1 MGAFRSVHEAINNS
15 CLRIVDGE
23 YRAVHRTTMSTSVME
38 DLRYG
43 PRKANDGSLRLAII
57 QTVDDDTGLPLS
69 VRVCSDVIWVS
80 ADLFSKLPVTGQR
93 VELDPEAFRTQVWI
107 PGRESPTDA
116 GRKLYSGTGPVTEV
130 DSGSRGWV
138 VLVTD
143 TSARRKG
150 KGDDTWFACGLEAP
164 KEAPECTVGADV
176 RACFARAIEGTR
188 DGQAGGPFE
197 GALVPVS
204 SPDDEGTVIGYRLSA
219 RGAPPAGTPV
229 WVKVDETESQIV
241 EIRLAVA
248 WRRVSSTRLSER
260 FRGWEPC
267 AGLAAEG
274 QSEHLPLCPT
284 CRIFGS
290 AADAPVRNR
299 PSRQLSYRGHVRI
312 DDAIAL
318 GVRAEDGKLTRGAVD
333 LSEVSWRPPLGS
345 PRPTAGQ
352 FYLENMDVAVPTDL
366 SSPLAYWDS
375 EADRK
380 TRRIRGR
387 KFYWRT
393 LPAVPSSQRGRLH
406 RSEMRGDPPPRF
418 TPTATVPTPPPTLI
432 KQVRLVAPG
441 AVFKTRVSFE
451 NLTPAE
457 LGSLISCLAPQY
469 FFSENKAD
477 AVTSVGGGRPF
488 GWGTVRTAITHL
500 HVASAEARYTNR
512 PTELPPTVKE
522 AVSDFLAVMSEKSW
536 WPDTRAELQRT
547 LRLGAV
553 ADLDVWYPAP
563 RGTERGSEEYDHAYA
578 YFGMTNGTWVK
589 TRAGLKNSVPLVNL
603 PHPTDNDQ
611 HLSESAP

>member
-1 MGAFRSVHEAINNS
+1 MVINPYTFVALPPVPPERTPPGYHHRQQRGSFDGSCELEITTMTPLLLGSLNEGEQGAQDGYSVEEPPRQRPSDSSSQVVIPGSSLMGAFRSVHEAINNS

-130 DSGSRGWV
+130 DSGARGWG

-229 WVKVDETESQIV
+229 
-241 EIRLAVA
+241 
-248 WRRVSSTRLSER
+248 
-260 FRGWEPC
+260 
-267 AGLAAEG
+267 
-274 QSEHLPLCPT
+274 
-284 CRIFGS
+284 
-290 AADAPVRNR
+290 
-299 PSRQLSYRGHVRI
+299 
-312 DDAIAL
+312 
-318 GVRAEDGKLTRGAVD
+318 
-333 LSEVSWRPPLGS
+333 
-345 PRPTAGQ
+345 
-352 FYLENMDVAVPTDL
+352 
-366 SSPLAYWDS
+366 
-375 EADRK
+375 
-380 TRRIRGR
+380 
-387 KFYWRT
+387 
-393 LPAVPSSQRGRLH
+393 
-406 RSEMRGDPPPRF
+406 
-418 TPTATVPTPPPTLI
+418 
-432 KQVRLVAPG
+432 
-441 AVFKTRVSFE
+441 
-451 NLTPAE
+451 
-457 LGSLISCLAPQY
+457 
-469 FFSENKAD
+469 
-477 AVTSVGGGRPF
+477 
-488 GWGTVRTAITHL
+488 
-500 HVASAEARYTNR
+500 
-512 PTELPPTVKE
+512 
-522 AVSDFLAVMSEKSW
+522 
-536 WPDTRAELQRT
+536 
-547 LRLGAV
+547 
-553 ADLDVWYPAP
+553 
-563 RGTERGSEEYDHAYA
+563 
-578 YFGMTNGTWVK
+578 
-589 TRAGLKNSVPLVNL
+589 
-603 PHPTDNDQ
+603 
-611 HLSESAP
+611 